1 MGDRMS
7 RRRGK
12 ASPLKGAPTANVQP
26 EPSPLVPSSTL
37 ARRAPDETSRIVSN
51 PLDNVEPGARRLT
64 STLGQ
69 RLGIAG
75 IIGVVLLLMLVPW
88 ARALVVERTYGGFA
102 DCGSCVRWQSFG
114 NDAWLAG
121 ASLAVLALGLL
132 LRRRVLRHVLAFA
145 VFALGLVM
153 LVDTLLL
160 DLFTLRLHMGDVLKF
175 GGEGRATTQFIQ
187 SLSAGGYRPLP
198 YLAVAIPCVFL
209 LLLFPLPKA
218 PRLARALLGL
228 GVLMIAGGAWLA
240 ATAPDH
246 VFRDSTV
253 NIAQLTGM
261 RGINQPY
268 SEAFKLRV
276 LAQEKPQPALCERG
290 QDRRPD
296 VILLMVESLSSHH
309 SALLGGRDFTPQLDA
324 IAREHTWFEAFH
336 ANGFTT
342 DHGLIALMDGRVPI
356 PAVGR
361 YLSLFPFTGFG
372 DPERSVGGVLGARGY
387 QTTFFTSGNLGFLEK
402 QPWLKSLRLS
412 HFEGAESPFY
422 EGKPRGIFDA
432 ATDEVLYQRFIQ
444 WLDSER
450 ERERPLFAAV
460 LTVETHSPFL
470 DRETGKLDEA
480 ALFRR
485 ADAAIG
491 DFYRSLQA
499 RGYFENGILLVTGD
513 HRSMTTVSRDEW
525 ERYGDSALARVPMV
539 VVGPSGLPKGAI
551 AGAFQQ
557 IDLLPSLAQLTGEG
571 PVCRHKDQGSFLRP
585 DPQPPAWVLHPRGDL
600 RGRVDVYFPD
610 GTGWID
616 LAGDASVTG
625 GAHPERMAAIADAV
639 HRDRI
644 ERGEVAQDMAEL
656 LMKISVQ
663 RLEQEEKAH

>member
-1 MGDRMS
+1 
-7 RRRGK
+7 
-12 ASPLKGAPTANVQP
+12 
-26 EPSPLVPSSTL
+26 
-37 ARRAPDETSRIVSN
+37 RRATATC
-51 PLDNVEPGARRLT
+51 GH
-64 STLGQ
+64 

-75 IIGVVLLLMLVPW
+75 ITGVVLLLMLVPW

-102 DCGSCVRWQSFG
+102 DCGSCVRWQSLG

-121 ASLAVLALGLL
+121 AGILVLALGLL
-132 LRRRVLRHVLAFA
+132 LRWRILRHVCAFA

-187 SLSAGGYRPLP
+187 SLAAGGYRPLP
-198 YLAVAIPCVFL
+198 YLAVAIPGIFVL
-209 LLLFPLPKA
+209 LWFPLPRT
-218 PRLARALLGL
+218 PRLARALLGS
-228 GVLMIAGGAWLA
+228 GIAMIACGVWLA
-240 ATAPDH
+240 ATARDH
-246 VFRDSTV
+246 VFRDSAV
-253 NIAQLTGM
+253 NIVQLSGM

-268 SEAFKLRV
+268 SEAFKLRM
-276 LAQEKPQPALCERG
+276 LAQERPQAVLCDMGQERH
-290 QDRRPD
+290 PD
-296 VILLMVESLSSHH
+296 VLLLMVESLSAHH
-309 SALLGGRDFTPQLDA
+309 SALLGGSGFTPQLDA
-324 IAREHTWFEAFH
+324 IARANTWFEAFH

-342 DHGLIALMDGRVPI
+342 DHGLIALMDGRVPV

-361 YLSLFPFTGFG
+361 YLSLYPFTGFG
-372 DPERSVGGVLGARGY
+372 DPEHSVGGVLGAHGY
-387 QTTFFTSGNLGFLEK
+387 QTAFFTSGNLGFLEK
-402 QPWLKSLRLS
+402 QPWLKSLHLS

-432 ATDEVLYQRFIQ
+432 ATDEVLYQRVIQ
-444 WLDSER
+444 WLDNER
-450 ERERPLFAAV
+450 DRTRPLFAAV
-460 LTVETHSPFL
+460 LTVETHPPFL
-470 DRETGKLDEA
+470 DRASGKLDEA

-491 DFYRSLQA
+491 DFYRTLQA
-499 RGYFENGILLVTGD
+499 RGFFDNGILLIVGD
-513 HRSMTTVSRDEW
+513 HRSMTTVTREEW

-557 IDLLPSLAQLTGEG
+557 VDLLPSLAQLTGSG
-571 PVCRHKDQGSFLRP
+571 PVCRREDQGSFLRP

-625 GAHPERMAAIADAV
+625 GAHPERMAAIANAV

-663 RLEQEEKAH
+663 RLEQEEQAR